1 LCLTNKN
8 IAPKISITQK
18 FDYHFRKGKVMK
30 RIYIFIFLTVW
41 MFAACS
47 SNTGTVKTDA
57 PATDTPVEAQAT
69 PQAGTP
75 ATAPMETKASEV
87 FHHTGAGFSVTK
99 PADWKYLSPEMV
111 KTASET
117 TKWNDAELEKAI
129 KANPNSPLVVL
140 TRYQEPYPT
149 LNPSVSVTM
158 VNLPVEGMPP
168 KDILNMSTEVLKRAY
183 PDLTYVDEVQDTNVD
198 GINGAYTKIKYT
210 MAAGDQKFPTTT
222 RMWLVPRGKIM
233 FTVGMSG
240 PQEGPDASEETFK
253 GILNSIK
260 IEKK

>member
-1 LCLTNKN
+1 
-8 IAPKISITQK
+8 
-18 FDYHFRKGKVMK
+18 MK
-30 RIYIFIFLTVW
+30 RIYLFMFLAVW

-47 SNTGTVKTDA
+47 STGDTVKTDA
-57 PATDTPVEAQAT
+57 LVET
-69 PQAGTP
+69 NT
-75 ATAPMETKASEV
+75 SEV
-87 FHHTGAGFSVTK
+87 FHHPGAGFSVTK
-99 PADWKYLSPEMV
+99 PMDWQYLSPEMV
-111 KTASET
+111 KTASES

-129 KANPNSPLVVL
+129 KENPNSPLVVL

-149 LNPSVSVTM
+149 LNPSVAVTM

-183 PDLTYVDEVQDTNVD
+183 PDLTYVDEVQDANVD

-210 MAAGDQKFPTTT
+210 MSAGDRKFPTLT

-240 PQEGPDASEETFK
+240 PQDGPDVSEDTFK
-253 GILNSIK
+253 KILKSIK
-260 IEKK
+260 IEQK